1 MKINLN
7 LYLHHNYLTNKNKF
21 KMETLNETKKET
33 LTINN
38 PLEGKLLIAEALKY
52 IKENITNF
60 DDLKKLRKELSET
73 VIQKHDEYEAPKP
86 RASHLVAKDEA
97 IEKILNEV
105 MGFNAALRVAKK
117 YINDGTISIA
127 AMSAKGVTDSQV
139 TWTMKEIKRVK
150 LFMLKEEQNL
160 QAFTPKI
167 IINAL
172 IRAGELKPS
181 EYSKRV
187 LTLS

>member
-1 MKINLN
+1 MKTSKVQEILK
-7 LYLHHNYLTNKNKF
+7 T
-21 KMETLNETKKET
+21 
-33 LTINN
+33 NN
-38 PLEGKLLIAEALKY
+38 PIESKLLVVDALKSISN
-52 IKENITNF
+52 IKDIA
-60 DDLKKLRKELSET
+60 DLKELRKQLND
-73 VIQKHDEYEAPKP
+73 VIKQHDDYEAPKP
-86 RASHLVAKDEA
+86 RASHLVAKDAA

>member
-1 MKINLN
+1 
-7 LYLHHNYLTNKNKF
+7 
-21 KMETLNETKKET
+21 METLNETKKET

-97 IEKILNEV
+97 IKKILNEV

-127 AMSAKGVTDSQV
+127 SMTTKKVTSTQV
-139 TWTMKEIKRVK
+139 DWAMKEIKRVK
-150 LFMLKEEQNL
+150 LFMLSSEVNL
-160 QAFTPKI
+160 EAFTPQI

-172 IRAGELKPS
+172 IRAGEMKPS
-181 EYSKRV
+181 EYSKRQ
-187 LTLS
+187 LMLN